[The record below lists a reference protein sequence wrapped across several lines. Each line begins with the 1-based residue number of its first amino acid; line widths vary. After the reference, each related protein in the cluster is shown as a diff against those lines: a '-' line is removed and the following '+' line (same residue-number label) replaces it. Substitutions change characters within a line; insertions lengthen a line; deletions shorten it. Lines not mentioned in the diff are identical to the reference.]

1 MKESKQT
8 FGVICQGWVGIIERS
23 LFISQGCFCPDN
35 VAFPSVSYHC
45 VTFERSLISRKVCF
59 ILQVG
64 KEAEALG
71 FYWHLFSSIS
81 ARFSF
86 LLSLLDQSP
95 GNKSDS
101 NEKQR
106 PGTALADAFL
116 CAQGSFRCLT
126 DTTTPS
132 ISPVIF

>member
-64 KEAEALG
+64 KEVEALG

-86 LLSLLDQSP
+86 LLSRLDQSL
-95 GNKSDS
+95 NDSHKAKETKAILMKSRGL
-101 NEKQR
+101 EQHW
-106 PGTALADAFL
+106 
-116 CAQGSFRCLT
+116 Q
-126 DTTTPS
+126 TPS
-132 ISPVIF
+132 CVPRAPSDA